1 KAWLCG
7 CGYANA
13 LFCFLCLLFK
23 TTGTDPAWTA
33 MGVRNMKHVSEKVR
47 KHENTGAHMDNSVK
61 LAILRR
67 VNIATQL
74 DDSHSIAMRKHN
86 EEVDKNR
93 YILSKNIYCVKFC
106 WAFELALREH
116 DETDASDN
124 PGVFRGLV
132 DFVAYLDIVLKTAN
146 VFKINTHHPPNAGR
160 FSQWPVNL
168 SILPATLADANS
180 NIQERFF
187 EFITIQNA
195 TAHTI
200 ATALLDRLSTIL
212 PNGHKAKLIAQAYD
226 GAAVMR
232 RGTGGVQRQIMDI
245 YESVHYVH
253 CYAHQLNLIMQQ
265 ATSHIPRI
273 GTLFSDLVGS
283 AFLSRSPK
291 QFLSL
296 HDTEKLIHAFVT
308 SRLDYCN
315 AILSG
320 GTNRAISVLQL
331 VQNAAARILTK
342 TLNDWHNSIRHNLS
356 LHDMFI
362 RETSPDGKI
371 SYWTIRPEANRCL
384 TLDQVYKPVM
394 DPAIPSQVHTVQVCE
409 QQHQKRVLPETNKSA
424 LPCGSER
431 KMKPLLP
438 RTDSYLVPF
447 QLPLNPPIIL
457 PAATQLPLSAAQH
470 NSSST
475 SSSALRCGKRV
486 RIAPK
491 IPQTSE
497 ASALIQPQ
505 REPWK
510 DKQLY
515 VCGSQT
521 PEAPVDILPR
531 ERKETSSSRRKQRL
545 VLPSAEEPVLL
556 FPESSF
562 IDSGLASDLSA
573 FQDTREVELESPV
586 KEYAFKTPIK
596 GGLPAS
602 STPSKAI
609 SGEPPVVPG
618 LWRTTPL
625 SKRSHGVLDF
635 SPIRTPRGV
644 SLTPQR
650 EDQTPFSFSST
661 PFKELPLFDSPREL
675 LNTYSPSSLSRLG
688 ASSPIPESDG
698 LKQCS
703 HELQGGLAGAN
714 RSLTEGLVL
723 DTMNDSLSKILV
735 DISFTGLED
744 EDLGMGNIS
753 WSQLI
758 PELK

>member
-1 KAWLCG
+1 MRDSPRRPLILKRRKLSLPKEEDNIPRDVPDGRQKETATSSSQQIPDGIRILDHPSMPNTQVVVIPKTADLQSVIEALTAKGKG
-7 CGYANA
+7 CGPQGPNKFILLSSGGGVDEGPASPKHSNV
-13 LFCFLCLLFK
+13 FLPDRDGSGICV
-23 TTGTDPAWTA
+23 DP
-33 MGVRNMKHVSEKVR
+33 
-47 KHENTGAHMDNSVK
+47 
-61 LAILRR
+61 LP
-67 VNIATQL
+67 
-74 DDSHSIAMRKHN
+74 
-86 EEVDKNR
+86 
-93 YILSKNIYCVKFC
+93 LSGH
-106 WAFELALREH
+106 FE
-116 DETDASDN
+116 
-124 PGVFRGLV
+124 
-132 DFVAYLDIVLKTAN
+132 AN
-146 VFKINTHHPPNAGR
+146 VVRAEFTSIFAG
-160 FSQWPVNL
+160 SSKSLTEIKPLNKEL
-168 SILPATLADANS
+168 DCSPLDESLT
-180 NIQERFF
+180 NIQWLGRMSTDSLKPGPVKIASNKENKENNDLGAQVIQVKMEGDEGLSSVNDTLSERPPYSYMAM
-187 EFITIQNA
+187 IQFAINSKKSKMM
-195 TAHTI
+195 TLKEIYTWIEDHFPYFRRI
-200 ATALLDRLSTIL
+200 AK
-212 PNGHKAKLIAQAYD
+212 PGWK
-226 GAAVMR
+226 
-232 RGTGGVQRQIMDI
+232 
-245 YESVHYVH
+245 
-253 CYAHQLNLIMQQ
+253 
-265 ATSHIPRI
+265 
-273 GTLFSDLVGS
+273 
-283 AFLSRSPK
+283 
-291 QFLSL
+291 
-296 HDTEKLIHAFVT
+296 
-308 SRLDYCN
+308 
-315 AILSG
+315 
-320 GTNRAISVLQL
+320 
-331 VQNAAARILTK
+331 
-342 TLNDWHNSIRHNLS
+342 NSIRHNLS

-394 DPAIPSQVHTVQVCE
+394 DPAIPSQVHTVQ
-409 QQHQKRVLPETNKSA
+409 HQKRGLPETNKSA